1 MFYEKKD
8 KTPEENLAIAKIQDM
23 MEDAFGLFGAVSGN
37 MTDGQKNA
45 DQQRAKDW
53 FDSKE
58 CEFWCES
65 AGTTHDHILKLFQNL
80 QYNYNTKKITK
91 EEVRFGIRRLEKK
104 I

>member
-1 MFYEKKD
+1 
-8 KTPEENLAIAKIQDM
+8 
-23 MEDAFGLFGAVSGN
+23 MEDAFGILSNSESSPALQ
-37 MTDGQKNA
+37 D
-45 DQQRAKDW
+45 RAKHW